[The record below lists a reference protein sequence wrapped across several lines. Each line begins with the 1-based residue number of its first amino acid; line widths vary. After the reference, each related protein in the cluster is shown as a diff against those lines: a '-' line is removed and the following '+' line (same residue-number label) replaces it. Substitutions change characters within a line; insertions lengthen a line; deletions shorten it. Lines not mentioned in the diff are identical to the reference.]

1 MKVMIFSKVNIDTKA
16 TIIEVWKE
24 FLNDPVRLQ
33 DNHGNDKIIK
43 EVERKGQ
50 HQMPKKMNKELRV
63 YTYILRWCLLP

>member
-24 FLNDPVRLQ
+24 FLNDPEKLE
-33 DNHGNDKIIK
+33 DNHGNDKIIR

-50 HQMPKKMNKELRV
+50 DQMPKKNEQRV
-63 YTYILRWCLLP
+63 AGL